1 MSAMG
6 RSYAHILAWIHE
18 RCWAIDPAYLR
29 LVDGIVHE
37 RIVHGRPSDDEIAAR
52 IAAQVGEVGQR
63 LGARDVG
70 AVRIIPIYGPI
81 LPRSGPIEQ
90 ASGITTLEDL
100 RSTIGEAIADRS
112 VERIVLDVD
121 SPGGAVDG
129 LPEFAA
135 WLRGQRDRKPITAVA
150 NTLMTSAAYWIAAQ
164 ASEIVA
170 SPSAVVGSIGTVAI
184 HEDHSRADE
193 AAGWKVTLISSDPAK
208 IWGNEYEPLS
218 EEARADIQGRVDAF
232 ARMFVRDVAAG
243 RRTSPQVVADQYS
256 GGRVLLAADALAAGM
271 VDRIAS
277 YEDTVGALV
286 RQTSSRSRSRAEGGA
301 IRIEAKPLPPHR
313 TETSDG
319 PWDAAEHERRLPSGD
334 GAGTVLRRA
343 YAWVD
348 PDGDPDVKASYKFIH
363 HEVSPDGVPGPANL
377 RACATG
383 RAVLAGAR
391 GGTTIPAEDRAGVWE
406 HLAAHERDAGR
417 EVPEFQGSTTPV
429 DLAARLAA
437 LPPLP
442 ERQAWAAQLKERTNG
457 LRRPQHAPDGRRAAR
472 LPGQAH
478 RSAHRDRG

>member
-1 MSAMG
+1 MVAV
-6 RSYAHILAWIHE
+6 RSYAHVLAWIHG

-29 LVDGIVHE
+29 LVDAIVHE
-37 RIVHGRPSDDEIAAR
+37 RVDIGRPSAAEIEAR
-52 IAAQVGEVGQR
+52 IAAQIGEVGQR

-70 AVRIIPIYGPI
+70 TTRVIPVYGPI

-90 ASGITTLEDL
+90 ASGLTTLEDL
-100 RSTIGEAIADRS
+100 RAAIGEAVADRT

-129 LPEFAA
+129 LTEFAT
-135 WLRGQRDRKPITAVA
+135 WLRAQRARKPITAIA
-150 NTLMTSAAYWIAAQ
+150 NTQMTSAAYWIAAQ

-170 SPSAVVGSIGTVAI
+170 TPSAVVGSIGTVAI
-184 HEDHSRADE
+184 HEEHSRADE
-193 AAGWKVTLISSDPAK
+193 AQGWKVTLVSSDPAK

-243 RRTSPQVVADQYS
+243 RGVGVGDVTDRYS
-256 GGRVLLAADALAAGM
+256 GGRVLMASDALKAGM

-277 YEDTVGALV
+277 YEDVVAAAARPAGPRPATRASVTDLPVTATGTV
-286 RQTSSRSRSRAEGGA
+286 
-301 IRIEAKPLPPHR
+301 RIEAKPLPPHE
-313 TETSDG
+313 TETSDA

-334 GAGTVLRRA
+334 GAAPVLRRA

-348 PDGDPDVKASYKFIH
+348 PEGDPNVKASYRFLH
-363 HEVSPDGVPGPANL
+363 HEVSAAGEPGPANL
-377 RACATG
+377 QACATG
-383 RAVLAGAR
+383 RAVLNGAR
-391 GGTTIPAEDRAGVWE
+391 GGTTIPAEDRAGVWD

-437 LPPLP
+437 LPPP
-442 ERQAWAAQLKERTNG
+442 SERTVWAAKLKERTNG
-457 LRRPQHAPDGRRAAR
+457 LRQ
-472 LPGQAH
+472 
-478 RSAHRDRG
+478 S